1 VRKHLSPRCM
11 MKIDL
16 KKAYD
21 SVQWEAVREILTS
34 LKFLNI
40 FIKWIMACITSASF
54 TIHINGDDFRSFKG
68 GTGLRQG
75 GPLSTLLFV
84 LVMEYL
90 TRLFNQA
97 GSTIWFKFHPH
108 CKDNRMTHLIFTDDL
123 IVYSAAE
130 ANTIASLKKAFDR
143 FSESTGLVANNE
155 KSKIVMGGC
164 HDQLKKQILELT
176 GY

>member
-1 VRKHLSPRCM
+1 MVANNQGAFVKGRELLHNVLLCQEIARGYARKHISPRCM

-90 TRLFNQA
+90 TRLGPQQSSNSIQIA
-97 GSTIWFKFHPH
+97 RTI
-108 CKDNRMTHLIFTDDL
+108 
-123 IVYSAAE
+123 
-130 ANTIASLKKAFDR
+130 
-143 FSESTGLVANNE
+143 G
-155 KSKIVMGGC
+155 
-164 HDQLKKQILELT
+164 
-176 GY
+176 